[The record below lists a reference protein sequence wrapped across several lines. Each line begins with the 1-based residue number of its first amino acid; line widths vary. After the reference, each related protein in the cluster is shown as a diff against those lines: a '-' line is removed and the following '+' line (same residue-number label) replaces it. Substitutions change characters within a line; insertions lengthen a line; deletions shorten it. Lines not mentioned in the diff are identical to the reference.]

1 MLWPQMQVAAQL
13 GGGPRLPEPARLP
26 REMAG
31 GSVEG
36 RVAPGA
42 ERVHSSL
49 VSRLVP
55 LGLQCAA
62 ESSGSFQILPQDS
75 CEKEQNGLSH
85 WCLSRP
91 GHQKD
96 WALCAHTGPATAGR
110 RPAETGR
117 KAGRASSKTAHACPG
132 EAETF
137 FFELFSFPNCWSI
150 ETELKIS
157 LNAKLSFKPRVSA
170 PLETGH
176 RVKIETLSQLVFL
189 SFIQLCCEVQSPLA
203 NK

>member
-1 MLWPQMQVAAQL
+1 MQVAAQL

-55 LGLQCAA
+55 LGLQCAV
-62 ESSGSFQILPQDS
+62 ETSGSFQILPQDS

-91 GHQKD
+91 RHQKD

-110 RPAETGR
+110 PSCLWPPGGDR
-117 KAGRASSKTAHACPG
+117 KKGWESV
-132 EAETF
+132 
-137 FFELFSFPNCWSI
+137 
-150 ETELKIS
+150 
-157 LNAKLSFKPRVSA
+157 FKDRTRLPRR
-170 PLETGH
+170 G
-176 RVKIETLSQLVFL
+176 
-189 SFIQLCCEVQSPLA
+189 
-203 NK
+203 